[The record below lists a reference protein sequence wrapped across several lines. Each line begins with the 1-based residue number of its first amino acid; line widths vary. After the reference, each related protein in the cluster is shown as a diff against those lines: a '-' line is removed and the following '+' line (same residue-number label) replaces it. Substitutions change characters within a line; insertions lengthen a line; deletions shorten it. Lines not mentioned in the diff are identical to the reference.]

1 MKPLH
6 TRTVNPGMWRR
17 ESLLTALVAALGA
30 TGWSGSALA
39 QSIGA
44 INGTGYLSPLAGST
58 LSGVRGIV
66 TAVASNGFWMQDAGD
81 GNALTSDAI
90 FVFTSTGARPAVGD
104 QVSVNGRVDNFR
116 PGANANNLTITQLNL
131 TPTGTG
137 WSPLSSGNALPA
149 AVQIGPGFLP
159 PSNIGPAGLATGN
172 VETAPGYTLNPSAN
186 SLDFW
191 RSLMGMRVSLADA
204 VVVGPNASFGEVP
217 VVAAAQFGAPGTIA
231 SARGSGVVIGP
242 TQFNGQRLILDDRLL
257 ATPVVNGGARLSNV
271 VGVLD
276 YSFSNYKL
284 QITQAPVVVSNALQR
299 ESATIGA
306 GRLGIASYNVENL
319 AGNGPDQRF
328 IDIATQIRG
337 NLGAPQ
343 LIALQEIQDDNGATN
358 NGTVSADLTLSKL
371 KAQLDAQTGRSYGI
385 ASVTPQ
391 NNTDGGAPG
400 ANIRQA
406 FLYDTSR
413 VSFSGVVGGA
423 LTSMSAS
430 GVDATGRILFNLGA
444 GRVDPTNAAWAD
456 SRKPLVTDFTV
467 DGQQLI
473 VIANHFNSKG
483 GDQPLNGPN
492 QPPARTSETQ
502 RLAQAQVL
510 ANFVQGLLALN
521 PNANIVVTGDFNDF
535 QFADT
540 LAPLT
545 AAGLTNLTS
554 LLPENE
560 RYSYNFE
567 GNLQALDHMFVSSNL
582 LANGGWAYDIV
593 HANAEFASQVSDHD
607 PLLLTLAG
615 VPAPVSEPGA
625 LAMMLLGVAVLARR
639 VRRGS
644 LQG

>member
-1 MKPLH
+1 MKRRH
-6 TRTVNPGMWRR
+6 GMRR
-17 ESLLTALVAALGA
+17 AAVATALLAALWAG
-30 TGWSGSALA
+30 GALA

-44 INGTGYLSPLAGST
+44 INGTGYLSPLAGTT
-58 LSGVRGIV
+58 LADVRGIV

-81 GNALTSDAI
+81 GNALTSDGV
-90 FVFTSTGARPAVGD
+90 FVFTGSGARPNVGD
-104 QVSVNGRVDNFR
+104 ALSVRGRVDNFR
-116 PGANANNLTITQLNL
+116 PGGNANNLTITQLNL
-131 TPTGTG
+131 TPAGNSWTR
-137 WSPLSSGNALPA
+137 LSSGNALPA
-149 AVQIGPGFLP
+149 AVLVGPGFLP
-159 PSNIGPAGLATGN
+159 PTNIAPTGLATGN

-191 RSLMGMRVSLADA
+191 RSLMGMRVGLSDA
-204 VVVGPNASFGEVP
+204 VAVGPNVSFGELP
-217 VVAAAQFGAPGTIA
+217 VVAAAQFGAPGSIA
-231 SARGSGVVIGP
+231 SARGSGVVIAPG
-242 TQFNGQRLILDDRLL
+242 QFNGQRLILDDRLL

-284 QITQAPVVVSNALQR
+284 QITQAPVVVNNLLQR

-306 GRLGIASYNVENL
+306 GRFGLASYNVENL

-328 IDIATQIRG
+328 ADIATQIRG
-337 NLGAPQ
+337 NLGAPH
-343 LIALQEIQDDNGATN
+343 LIALQEIQDNNGASN
-358 NGTVSADLTLSKL
+358 DGTVSADLTLGKL

-385 ASVTPQ
+385 ASVAPQ
-391 NNTDGGAPG
+391 NNTDGGEPG

-430 GVDATGRILFNLGA
+430 GVDATGRILFNVGA
-444 GRVDPTNAAWAD
+444 GRVDPTNAAWAS

-492 QPPARTSETQ
+492 QPPARSSDVQ
-502 RLAQAQVL
+502 RLAQAHVL
-510 ANFVQGLLALN
+510 ASFVQGLLALN
-521 PNANIVVTGDFNDF
+521 PHANIVVTGDLNDF

-545 AAGLTNLTS
+545 SAGLTNLTS

-560 RYSYNFE
+560 RYTYNFE
-567 GNLQALDHMFVSSNL
+567 GNLQALDHMLVSPNL
-582 LANGGWAYDIV
+582 LAKGGWAYDIV
-593 HANAEFASQVSDHD
+593 HANAEFTSQVSDHD

-615 VPAPVSEPGA
+615 VPAPVPEPGA
-625 LAMMLLGVAVLARR
+625 LALMALGLAAIGRR
-639 VRRGS
+639 VRHMRCPRRG
-644 LQG
+644 